1 MDVVNSLRP
10 DSILR
15 ETDDL
20 VPETPSENVHQ
31 KFALPSQGCMICITP
46 INHVPNL
53 DMALDNDHDTGTSP
67 ITTNCSPPANHAI
80 LLLTDAFQR
89 AIQENDIAKIT
100 AINELY
106 NQTLKS
112 NLDFILYDRS
122 DLRATGRLS

>member
-20 VPETPSENVHQ
+20 VAETPSENVHQ

-80 LLLTDAFQR
+80 LLLNDAFQL
-89 AIQENDIAKIT
+89 AIQENNIAAIT
-100 AINELY
+100 AINKLY
-106 NQTLKS
+106 NQTLNPTWTFS
-112 NLDFILYDRS
+112 FMTTSTSAPPGRS
-122 DLRATGRLS
+122 P